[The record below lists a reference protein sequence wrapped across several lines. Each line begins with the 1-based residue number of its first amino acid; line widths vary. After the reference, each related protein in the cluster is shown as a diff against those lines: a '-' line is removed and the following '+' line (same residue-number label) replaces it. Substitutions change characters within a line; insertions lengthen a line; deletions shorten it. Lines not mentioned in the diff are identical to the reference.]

1 MPYKEVFVLHIGT
14 QFSRAPN
21 YSFVYLKGHHWLL
34 LVGFIKCFCTT
45 NVLGKL
51 KRGFGCQKVN
61 EGFVFIN
68 IFTCSGKSLC
78 LWVYSVLIIVI
89 CSTGSLK
96 QYGRH
101 PVYSW
106 KHFYWQL
113 RFFLLKNA
121 ETYYK
126 ENLNLNYPS
135 AQFLLILN
143 FNIKY
148 LYILFLKN
156 TEKNEVKDKI
166 LISTLI

>member
-1 MPYKEVFVLHIGT
+1 MPYKEVFVLHVGT
-14 QFSRAPN
+14 QFSSAPN
-21 YSFVYLKGHHWLL
+21 CSFVYLKRHHWLL

-68 IFTCSGKSLC
+68 IFICSGKSLC

-113 RFFLLKNA
+113 WVFLNA
-121 ETYYK
+121 EIYYK

-135 AQFLLILN
+135 AQFLLVLN

-156 TEKNEVKDKI
+156 TEKNEVKDKMPISI
-166 LISTLI
+166 LI